1 MNKEMKM
8 LTNGLITQKYTKVMK
23 ETEYQY
29 NAPHLYTVI
38 NKENEDELCK
48 IHFQEGPI
56 KDCGVNGVA
65 TEDLI
70 AMCIDRLQ
78 HFQNSKFNCR
88 ENEMAITKLEES
100 LMWLRKRTLDREAK
114 GIEGTNVV
122 DSVEDTLSQNP
133 LYKELNTYQKEQ
145 LDNFI
150 KENSITREQVLL
162 QKNIS
167 GPVYLIQ
174 VVNINDMERKS
185 TLYRYRLDDVISEK
199 PTIEEDA
206 LSENPLYRELT
217 ESQKQQ
223 LDNFIKENSFN
234 RKDVK
239 LYVSYEEP
247 VGRVICVSVNKKS
260 YRNMTFYTDIIEE
273 SDSENESST
282 RENVAFQTLNIYQ
295 LEQLEQFIKTNALD
309 KEEISIYEEN
319 GNIIAMSTKSSRKI
333 ILYKESNRNDI
344 IESSKKPRCE
354 YCKDC
359 VAIVDDGRLGL
370 AICYSDH
377 SKNNAYIRGYDKQ
390 GWDISAPFKMNYCPI
405 CGDKI
410 EE

>member
-145 LDNFI
+145 LDEFI
-150 KENSITREQVLL
+150 KEKSLNREDVIL
-162 QKNIS
+162 QTHFTDKDRILAVDKYNIS
-167 GPVYLIQ
+167 RSCI
-174 VVNINDMERKS
+174 
-185 TLYRYRLDDVISEK
+185 LYRNRLDD
-199 PTIEEDA
+199 TITEDSKNIVQST
-206 LSENPLYRELT
+206 SENPI
-217 ESQKQQ
+217 
-223 LDNFIKENSFN
+223 F
-234 RKDVK
+234 
-239 LYVSYEEP
+239 
-247 VGRVICVSVNKKS
+247 
-260 YRNMTFYTDIIEE
+260 
-273 SDSENESST
+273 
-282 RENVAFQTLNIYQ
+282 LNTYQ
-295 LEQLEQFIKTNALD
+295 LEQLNSYMEENSVTKD
-309 KEEISIYEEN
+309 EISIYEEN
-319 GNIIAMSTKSSRKI
+319 DTIFLIDTKSLRNT
-333 ILYKESNRNDI
+333 ILYKDI
-344 IESSKKPRCE
+344 KELDDVLEDDIHPME
-354 YCKDC
+354 KDLL
-359 VAIVDDGRLGL
+359 IQKQIYSRL
-370 AICYSDH
+370 
-377 SKNNAYIRGYDKQ
+377 NAYKKQKLDKFIKSRSLNKE
-390 GWDISAPFKMNYCPI
+390 DIYLFENPI
-405 CGDKI
+405 KGRTIAVDRHRVNRSWI
-410 EE
+410 LL